1 MGVGICEGRCEAPLP
16 FRAKLGAPLREDI
29 VHLDMLYAVADCPR
43 WENDTLVRSKT
54 LGRITAR
61 ELGRKKRRKR
71 SECY

>member
-1 MGVGICEGRCEAPLP
+1 MGVGNCEDCAEASLP
-16 FRAKLGAPLREDI
+16 FWAKLGAPLREDI

-61 ELGRKKRRKR
+61 ELETK
-71 SECY
+71 EE